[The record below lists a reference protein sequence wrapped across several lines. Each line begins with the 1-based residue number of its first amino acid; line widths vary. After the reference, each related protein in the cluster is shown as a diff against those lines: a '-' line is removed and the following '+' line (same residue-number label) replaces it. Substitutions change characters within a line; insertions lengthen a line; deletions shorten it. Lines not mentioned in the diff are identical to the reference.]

1 MPPWIMCDDA
11 ADAPLT
17 KSDALGERDVDA
29 LHRQVTE
36 SGEAV
41 DAAAHDEHIG
51 IGTCGERL
59 VTLPCLRHV
68 RPLAH
73 RSSPGPRASARP

>member
-17 KSDALGERDVDA
+17 KSVALDERDIDA
-29 LHRQVTE
+29 LHRQVAE

-41 DAAAHDEHIG
+41 DAAADDEHIG
-51 IGTCGERL
+51 IRD
-59 VTLPCLRHV
+59 
-68 RPLAH
+68 AA
-73 RSSPGPRASARP
+73 ASAS